1 MNAKGQPRS
10 SLTGQ
15 RILLAAEYIGHG
27 GTREYFKDLVRFYA
41 DERAEVLALT
51 TYSSNDTEMKSFLR
65 NYGFGLMSFED
76 FVHDFGDGLSWKMPT
91 VWNPIRARQERRMF
105 IRLCD
110 EAGIGRVVVSVGTSG
125 LFLSAT
131 HVRPDPIMIAH
142 GYPHGR
148 RQEIF
153 GKTFHGDR
161 TPADLRIVSV
171 SEFSADLFRQVWYKR
186 NETDAVRT
194 IWSSCGQPILNT
206 TPLAARHRSVVT
218 ASLVEHYKEPF
229 RWIDIAHHVSQSDEQ
244 LVRSR
249 FSWMGDGP
257 LLNQAR
263 HYAQRT
269 GNSLIQFP
277 GWDDDPGKEY
287 QRSRVY
293 LQTSSKEALG
303 LSVVDAVRH
312 GLPCVVADVGG
323 LPEVV
328 LDNVNGFVVSPG
340 DVAAAS
346 EAVRELLL
354 NDSTWLKMSKS
365 ANEVYRERFTP
376 EMWKENMLAAHES

>member
-1 MNAKGQPRS
+1 
-10 SLTGQ
+10 
-15 RILLAAEYIGHG
+15 
-27 GTREYFKDLVRFYA
+27 
-41 DERAEVLALT
+41 
-51 TYSSNDTEMKSFLR
+51 
-65 NYGFGLMSFED
+65 
-76 FVHDFGDGLSWKMPT
+76 
-91 VWNPIRARQERRMF
+91 
-105 IRLCD
+105 
-110 EAGIGRVVVSVGTSG
+110 
-125 LFLSAT
+125 
-131 HVRPDPIMIAH
+131 
-142 GYPHGR
+142 
-148 RQEIF
+148 
-153 GKTFHGDR
+153 
-161 TPADLRIVSV
+161 
-171 SEFSADLFRQVWYKR
+171 
-186 NETDAVRT
+186 
-194 IWSSCGQPILNT
+194 
-206 TPLAARHRSVVT
+206 
-218 ASLVEHYKEPF
+218 
-229 RWIDIAHHVSQSDEQ
+229 
-244 LVRSR
+244 
-249 FSWMGDGP
+249 
-257 LLNQAR
+257 
-263 HYAQRT
+263 
-269 GNSLIQFP
+269 LIQFP